1 MWGGSE
7 RSVFRVSQID
17 INFLFLRRG
26 EVIAVV
32 QRVIMNMEIRQM
44 VGGGTSP
51 ELVGEGEKKKKAM
64 RFYVNKFMFISSFSS
79 FLFRR
84 LSRGGG
90 GRRAGPHDGVG
101 ATQLGC
107 EEVGGKHLKT
117 KKNIGEFHVPRSPS
131 LLARALKAFLRRHLR
146 SYLEKEGR
154 ELIAQELEHA
164 AQEQQQQHQVG
175 VGGYFFLKKILF
187 GKMCP

>member
-1 MWGGSE
+1 ML
-7 RSVFRVSQID
+7 
-17 INFLFLRRG
+17 N
-26 EVIAVV
+26 
-32 QRVIMNMEIRQM
+32 
-44 VGGGTSP
+44 
-51 ELVGEGEKKKKAM
+51 
-64 RFYVNKFMFISSFSS
+64 SSFSS
-79 FLFRR
+79 FLLRR

-117 KKNIGEFHVPRSPS
+117 KKNIGGFHVPRSPS

-164 AQEQQQQHQVG
+164 AQEQQQQHHVG
-175 VGGYFFLKKILF
+175 FGGYFSIFFKKNLIWENVLLGVHRGRDRQLPRVLRNNSPNTTYAIHIQRQRNTKWIEWNAFTNPVFVVVKTKNVFLL
-187 GKMCP
+187 